1 MSGLKVSLLGA
12 PRLERDGVSF
22 ELRPRK
28 NIALIAYLA
37 VTGQSHSREALITLL
52 WPELE
57 PSRARGGLRRNL
69 SMLRK
74 ALGEA
79 WLVVDR
85 ESVGLNL
92 RPGFGLDVDRF
103 RNLLRAWQPH
113 GHPESEPCSA
123 CLTALAEAVELY
135 RGDFLEGFGLR
146 DSVNFDEWQFFQTE
160 GLRQELA
167 SALERLVQGHSTQRA
182 YASAIP
188 YARRWVALDPLH
200 EPAHR
205 ALMRLYAWSGQ
216 HVVALRQYAECER
229 VLREELGLPPAEE
242 TVELAQTIKSRRLA
256 PPATGRPAKPTT
268 SLPARPKHNLPVQLT
283 PFIGREPFL
292 AEIAELLDEDRKSV
306 V

>member
-1 MSGLKVSLLGA
+1 MSGLRVSLLGA
-12 PRLERDGVSF
+12 PRLERDDVSL

-57 PSRARGGLRRNL
+57 PSRARAGLRRNL

-85 ESVGLNL
+85 ESVGLN
-92 RPGFGLDVDRF
+92 PQAGFWLDVHRF
-103 RNLLRAWQPH
+103 RSLLRAWQHH
-113 GHPESEPCSA
+113 GHPESETCSG

-135 RGDFLEGFGLR
+135 RGDFLEGFSLR
-146 DSVNFDEWQFFQTE
+146 DSANFDEWQFFQTE

-167 SALERLVQGHSTQRA
+167 SVLERLVHGHSTRGA

-188 YARRWVALDPLH
+188 YARRWLA
-200 EPAHR
+200 
-205 ALMRLYAWSGQ
+205 LYAVASRHPFVANSRWLEDIAGKHIAAVASTLSPD
-216 HVVALRQYAECER
+216 VVAAAQERGRARDLRVTVME
-229 VLREELGLPPAEE
+229 LLEELA
-242 TVELAQTIKSRRLA
+242 AQ
-256 PPATGRPAKPTT
+256 
-268 SLPARPKHNLPVQLT
+268 V
-283 PFIGREPFL
+283 
-292 AEIAELLDEDRKSV
+292 
-306 V
+306 